1 MVKVFCEKMVQL
13 KFYKPE
19 AYIEPYE
26 TSMMKLF
33 SRNSYRLK
41 AVTIFTKNSIINVWH
56 GPM

>member
-1 MVKVFCEKMVQL
+1 MVKVFCEKMVQM

-41 AVTIFTKNSIINVWH
+41 AVTIFTKNSIINV
-56 GPM
+56 